1 MSSALKD
8 AITQFI
14 EAHDSEGTGV
24 FSTGIDGL
32 QIMRSTEPKMP
43 HAMIYRPALCVILQ
57 GAKQLMLNDRVI
69 DYAEMQALIISIELP
84 AAGRV
89 IEASVEKP
97 YMAISLEFD
106 VGMMREVMEQLEGPP
121 KPTGGAQ
128 LGIFVEN
135 LGDELADCLLRL
147 TRLLS
152 NPSAIPVL
160 YPAIMRE
167 ICFWLLTGPNG
178 GEVCKLVLPDG
189 QTRRIADAIRLL
201 RDNFAEPVRIEQLAA
216 AARMSPSS
224 FHQHFKTLT
233 SMTPLQYQK
242 QMRLLEAR
250 RLMVA
255 GQANVESAAY
265 RVGYESASQFSREY
279 ARMFGTPPKRD
290 VTEMRMAAE

>member
-8 AITQFI
+8 ALIQFI
-14 EAHDSEGTGV
+14 ESSDGGDNGV
-24 FSTGIDGL
+24 FWTGIDGFCV
-32 QIMRSTEPKMP
+32 MRSSEPKMP
-43 HAMIYRPALCVILQ
+43 HKMIYRPALCVIVQ
-57 GAKQLMLNDRVI
+57 GAKQLMLHDRVI

-89 IEASVEKP
+89 IEASPEKP
-97 YMAISLEFD
+97 YIAISLEFD
-106 VGMMREVMEQLEGPP
+106 VGMMREVMEQLDVPP
-121 KPTGGAQ
+121 KPTGGAG
-128 LGIFVEN
+128 LGIFVED
-135 LGDELADCLLRL
+135 LSQPLADCLVRL
-147 TRLLS
+147 TGLLAT
-152 NPSAIPVL
+152 PRAIPVL
-160 YPAIMRE
+160 HPAIMRE
-167 ICFWLLTGPNG
+167 ICFWLLTGLNG
-178 GEVCKLVLPDG
+178 GEVCKLVLPDS

-250 RLMVA
+250 HLMVA
-255 GQANVESAAY
+255 GSANVENAAY

-279 ARMFGTPPKRD
+279 TRMFGAPPKRD
-290 VTEMRMAAE
+290 VAEMRVAAE

>member
-14 EAHDSEGTGV
+14 EAHDCGGNNV

-32 QIMRSTEPKMP
+32 HIMRSTEPKMP
-43 HAMIYRPALCVILQ
+43 HSMIYRPALCVILQ
-57 GAKQLMLNDRVI
+57 GAKQLMLNDKVI

-89 IEASVEKP
+89 IQASVEKP
-97 YMAISLEFD
+97 YIAISLEFD
-106 VGMMREVMEQLEGPP
+106 VGMMRDVMEQLDKPP
-121 KPTGGAQ
+121 KPTGGAH

-135 LGDELADCLLRL
+135 LGDQLADCLVRL

-167 ICFWLLTGPNG
+167 ICFWMLTGPNG

-189 QTRRIADAIRLL
+189 QTRRIANAIRLL